1 MKIIAKTANQSV
13 LIEATEQEVR
23 EILNAVT
30 GNRPK
35 EIEIGVKIPA
45 IDYASTITKIKS
57 LNENN
62 NFVNLI
68 SYAERFLNEVDG
80 LKKKV
85 SDASKIEM

>member
-35 EIEIGVKIPA
+35 EIEIGDKIPA